1 MLFSIGP
8 QGMMPGKQN
17 KRTKRLTA
25 NKDTTFV
32 GTLDPAEPVPD
43 LSIIVPVLNEQ
54 NAVQPFLAEMGKAL
68 SDLTETVEYVFVDDG
83 STDATVSQIR
93 QCIDAGARIR
103 LVVLSRNFGKDAALA
118 AGLAHASGR
127 AAIPIDVDL
136 QDSPD
141 VIPEMVEKW
150 RAGAKIVNA
159 RRIDR
164 MQDTAFKRL
173 SAGLYYKIFNALADH
188 PIPPDVGDFRLI
200 DRQVIEIL
208 NTMSEKA
215 RFNKDLFSWVGFE
228 SAEVTFERRARETGT
243 TKWSFWKLWNFG
255 LDGLFGASTAPLRL
269 WSYLGFC
276 LALAAF
282 FYVGYVIVRTA
293 IFGIDTPGYASTIVI
308 ILFFGGLNMLSVG
321 ILGEYVGRIYREVRD
336 RPLYIVRHTYESDTD
351 D

>member
-1 MLFSIGP
+1 M
-8 QGMMPGKQN
+8 
-17 KRTKRLTA
+17 KRLDT
-25 NKDTTFV
+25 NKDN
-32 GTLDPAEPVPD
+32 TLAGMDDVSNSVPE

-54 NAVQPFLAEMGKAL
+54 NAIQPFLAEMHKAL
-68 SDLTETVEYVFVDDG
+68 SETLGNIEYVFVDDG

-93 QCIDAGARIR
+93 NCMDAGARIR
-103 LVVLSRNFGKDAALA
+103 LIVLSRNFGKDAALA

-136 QDSPD
+136 QDSPY
-141 VIPEMVEKW
+141 VIPEMVQKW

-159 RRIDR
+159 RRVDR
-164 MQDTAFKRL
+164 VLDTPFKRR
-173 SAGLYYKIFNALADH
+173 SARLYYRIFNALADH

-200 DRQVIEIL
+200 DRQVIDIL

-228 SAEVTFERRARETGT
+228 SAEVTFERSARATGT

-255 LDGLFGASTAPLRL
+255 LDGLFGASTVPLRL
-269 WSYLGFC
+269 WSYLGFF
-276 LALAAF
+276 LAMAAF
-282 FYVGYVIVRTA
+282 FYAGYVLVRTVL
-293 IFGIDTPGYASTIVI
+293 FGIDLPGYASTIVI

-336 RPLYIVRHTYESDTD
+336 RPLYIVRKTYESDKET
-351 D
+351 

>member
-1 MLFSIGP
+1 MET
-8 QGMMPGKQN
+8 N
-17 KRTKRLTA
+17 KNTS
-25 NKDTTFV
+25 FV
-32 GTLDPAEPVPD
+32 GTNDAPGLGPD

-54 NAVQPFLAEMGKAL
+54 NAIQPFLADMQRAL
-68 SDLTETVEYVFVDDG
+68 SDIVETVEYVFVDDG
-83 STDATVSQIR
+83 SSDATVAQIQR
-93 QCIDAGARIR
+93 CIDAGTRIK

-127 AAIPIDVDL
+127 AAIPMDVDL

-141 VIPEMVEKW
+141 AIPAMIAKW
-150 RAGAKIVNA
+150 HAGAKIVNA
-159 RRIDR
+159 RRMDR
-164 MQDTAFKRL
+164 RQDTRFKRL
-173 SAGLYYKIFNALADH
+173 SAGMYYKIFNALADH

-200 DRQVIEIL
+200 DRQIIDIL

-243 TKWSFWKLWNFG
+243 SKWSFWKLWNFG

-282 FYVGYVIVRTA
+282 IYVGYIIVRTA
-293 IFGIDTPGYASTIVI
+293 IFGVDTPGYASTIVI
-308 ILFFGGLNMLSVG
+308 ILFFGGLNMMSVG

-336 RPLYIVRHTYESDTD
+336 RPLYIVHKTFETD
-351 D
+351 KDE